1 VPAKFWQAACQWLQ
15 QSEIEVDDTHREIGM
30 MSFQLANSGTRTAA
44 AFFAAVLCCASGV
57 IAQQESPAELK
68 IGDPAPEWNDLRGT
82 DDKTHSLS
90 DLKDKHVVV
99 VCFTCNSCPYAVDYE
114 DRMIELQKKYADHP
128 DGVVLVAINANKK
141 PSEQLDKMKER
152 AEEKKF
158 PFAYL
163 IDETQ
168 QVANSYH
175 ANFTPEFFVLNKER
189 KVIFVGAMDDK
200 TDAAQVTE
208 KYVEQ
213 AIDAALKN
221 ELPATQKVPARGC
234 AIPYKRS
241 RKQ

>member
-1 VPAKFWQAACQWLQ
+1 MIAQRTRATARV
-15 QSEIEVDDTHREIGM
+15 
-30 MSFQLANSGTRTAA
+30 LAP
-44 AFFAAVLCCASGV
+44 FVAVLLCCVSVAV
-57 IAQQESPAELK
+57 AQDESSAELK
-68 IGDPAPEWNDLRGT
+68 IDDAAPEWKDLKGT

-90 DLKDKHVVV
+90 DLKDKQVVV

-128 DGVVLVAINANKK
+128 AGVVLVAINANKK
-141 PSEQLDKMKER
+141 PSEQLEKMKQR

-158 PFAYL
+158 PFPYL

-189 KVIFVGAMDDK
+189 KVVFVGAMDDK
-200 TDAAQVTE
+200 TDASQVTE
-208 KYVEQ
+208 RFVEQ
-213 AIDAALKN
+213 AIEAALKN
-221 ELPATQKVPARGC
+221 ELPVTQRVPARGC

>member
-1 VPAKFWQAACQWLQ
+1 MLAVCQSQQ
-15 QSEIEVDDTHREIGM
+15 QSEIEVDDTHTEIDQ
-30 MSFQLANSGTRTAA
+30 MSFQLANTSTRTAA
-44 AFFAAVLCCASGV
+44 TFFAAVLFFASGV

-68 IGDPAPEWNDLRGT
+68 IGDPAPEWRELKGT
-82 DDKTHSLS
+82 DDKTHSLA

-114 DRMIELQKKYADHP
+114 DRMIKLQKKYADHP
-128 DGVVLVAINANKK
+128 AGVVLVAINANKK
-141 PSEQLDKMKER
+141 PSEQLDKMKQR
-152 AEEKKF
+152 AEEKTF

-189 KVIFVGAMDDK
+189 KVVFVGAMDDK
-200 TDAAQVTE
+200 TDASQVTE

-213 AIDAALKN
+213 AIEAALKN
-221 ELPATQKVPARGC
+221 EVPATQRVPARGC

>member
-1 VPAKFWQAACQWLQ
+1 MSAQL
-15 QSEIEVDDTHREIGM
+15 THV
-30 MSFQLANSGTRTAA
+30 TARRLA
-44 AFFAAVLCCASGV
+44 AFFAGFLCCASIV
-57 IAQQESPAELK
+57 IAQEESPAELK
-68 IGDPAPEWNDLRGT
+68 IGDPAPEWKELKGT

-114 DRMIELQKKYADHP
+114 ERMIELHQKYADHP
-128 DGVVLVAINANKK
+128 AGVVMVAINANKK
-141 PSEQLDKMKER
+141 PSEQLDKMKQR

-189 KVIFVGAMDDK
+189 KVVFVGAMDDK
-200 TDAAQVTE
+200 TDAAQVKE
-208 KYVEQ
+208 RYVEL
-213 AIDAALKN
+213 AIEAALKN
-221 ELPATQKVPARGC
+221 ELPVTQRVPARGC

>member
-1 VPAKFWQAACQWLQ
+1 VAAEFQLAVCQSLQ
-15 QSEIEVDDTHREIGM
+15 QSEIEVDDTHMEIGS
-30 MSFQLANSGTRTAA
+30 MSFQFAHPMTQTVA
-44 AFFAAVLCCASGV
+44 AFFAAILCCTSTV
-57 IAQQESPAELK
+57 IAQEEPSAELK
-68 IGDPAPEWNDLRGT
+68 IGDPAAEWKDLKGT

-90 DLKDKHVVV
+90 DLKDKQVVV

-128 DGVVLVAINANKK
+128 AGVVLVAINANKK
-141 PSEQLDKMKER
+141 PSEQLDKMKQR

-158 PFAYL
+158 PFPYL

-189 KVIFVGAMDDK
+189 KVVFVGAMDDK
-200 TDAAQVTE
+200 TDASQVTE
-208 KYVEQ
+208 RFVEQ
-213 AIDAALKN
+213 AIEAALKN
-221 ELPATQKVPARGC
+221 ELPVTQRVPARGC

>member
-1 VPAKFWQAACQWLQ
+1 
-15 QSEIEVDDTHREIGM
+15 
-30 MSFQLANSGTRTAA
+30 MSFQLTTFATKNTA
-44 AFFAAVLCCASGV
+44 AFFAAVLCCTSLV
-57 IAQQESPAELK
+57 IAQEESPAELK
-68 IGDPAPEWNDLRGT
+68 IGDPAPEWKDLKGT

-114 DRMIELQKKYADHP
+114 DRMIELQKKYVDHP
-128 DGVVLVAINANKK
+128 AGVVLVAINANRK
-141 PSEQLDKMKER
+141 PSEQLDKMKQR
-152 AEEKKF
+152 AEDKKF
-158 PFAYL
+158 TFAYL

-189 KVIFVGAMDDK
+189 KVVFVGAMDDK
-200 TDAAQVTE
+200 TDAAQVTAP
-208 KYVEQ
+208 YVEQ
-213 AIDAALKN
+213 AIEAALKN
-221 ELPATQKVPARGC
+221 ELPVTQRVPARGC

>member
-1 VPAKFWQAACQWLQ
+1 MSAQL
-15 QSEIEVDDTHREIGM
+15 THVT
-30 MSFQLANSGTRTAA
+30 ARTLA
-44 AFFAAVLCCASGV
+44 AFFAGFLCCASIV
-57 IAQQESPAELK
+57 IAQEESPAELK
-68 IGDPAPEWNDLRGT
+68 IGDPAPEWKELKGT

-90 DLKDKHVVV
+90 DLRDKHVVV

-114 DRMIELQKKYADHP
+114 ERMIELHQKYADHP
-128 DGVVLVAINANKK
+128 AGVVMVAINANKK
-141 PSEQLDKMKER
+141 PSEQLDKMKQR

-189 KVIFVGAMDDK
+189 KVVFVGAMDDK
-200 TDAAQVTE
+200 TDAAQVKE
-208 KYVEQ
+208 RYVEL
-213 AIDAALKN
+213 AIEAALKN
-221 ELPATQKVPARGC
+221 ELPVTQRVPARGC

>member
-1 VPAKFWQAACQWLQ
+1 
-15 QSEIEVDDTHREIGM
+15 
-30 MSFQLANSGTRTAA
+30 MSDQLAHAAARIKA
-44 AFFAAVLCCASGV
+44 AFFAGLLCCVSVAV
-57 IAQQESPAELK
+57 AQDDSSAELK
-68 IGDPAPEWNDLRGT
+68 IGDSAPEWKELKGT
-82 DDKTHSLS
+82 DDKVHSLS

-128 DGVVLVAINANKK
+128 AGVVLVAINANKK
-141 PSEQLDKMKER
+141 PSEQLDKMKQR

-158 PFAYL
+158 PFPYL

-189 KVIFVGAMDDK
+189 KVVFVGAMDDK
-200 TDAAQVTE
+200 TDAAQVKE
-208 KYVEQ
+208 RYVEQ
-213 AIDAALKN
+213 AIEAALRN
-221 ELPATQKVPARGC
+221 ELPVTQKAPARGC

>member
-1 VPAKFWQAACQWLQ
+1 MNSHFTQAPAKIL
-15 QSEIEVDDTHREIGM
+15 
-30 MSFQLANSGTRTAA
+30 A
-44 AFFAAVLCCASGV
+44 AFFAGLLCCVS
-57 IAQQESPAELK
+57 IAVAQEESSVELK
-68 IGDPAPEWNDLRGT
+68 IGDPAPEWKELKGT
-82 DDKTHSLS
+82 DDKTHSMS

-99 VCFTCNSCPYAVDYE
+99 VCFTCNSCLYAVDYE

-128 DGVVLVAINANKK
+128 SGVVLVAINANKK
-141 PSEQLDKMKER
+141 PSEQLEKMKQR

-175 ANFTPEFFVLNKER
+175 ANFTPEFFVLNKDR
-189 KVIFVGAMDDK
+189 KVVFIGAMDDK

-208 KYVEQ
+208 RYVEQ
-213 AIDAALKN
+213 AVEAALKN
-221 ELPATQKVPARGC
+221 ELSVTQKVPARGC

>member
-1 VPAKFWQAACQWLQ
+1 MNAQL
-15 QSEIEVDDTHREIGM
+15 THVT
-30 MSFQLANSGTRTAA
+30 TRVLA
-44 AFFAAVLCCASGV
+44 AFIAGFLCCASV
-57 IAQQESPAELK
+57 VNAQDESPAELK
-68 IGDPAPEWNDLRGT
+68 IGDPAPEWKDLKGT

-128 DGVVLVAINANKK
+128 AGVVLVAINANKK
-141 PSEQLDKMKER
+141 PSEQLDKMKQR

-168 QVANSYH
+168 QVASSYH

-189 KVIFVGAMDDK
+189 KVVFVGAMDDK
-200 TDAAQVTE
+200 TDASQATE
-208 KYVEQ
+208 RYVEQ
-213 AIDAALKN
+213 AIEAALKY
-221 ELPATQKVPARGC
+221 ELPVTQRVPARGC

>member
-1 VPAKFWQAACQWLQ
+1 MIAQL
-15 QSEIEVDDTHREIGM
+15 TH
-30 MSFQLANSGTRTAA
+30 STAGVLA
-44 AFFAAVLCCASGV
+44 AFVAGWLCCASLV
-57 IAQQESPAELK
+57 IAQEESRAELK
-68 IGDPAPEWNDLRGT
+68 IADPAPEWQDLKGT

-90 DLKDKHVVV
+90 DLKEKHVVV

-128 DGVVLVAINANKK
+128 EGVVLVAINANKK
-141 PSEQLDKMKER
+141 PSEQLDKMKQR

-208 KYVEQ
+208 RYVEQ
-213 AIDAALKN
+213 AIEAALKN
-221 ELPATQKVPARGC
+221 ELPVTQRVPARGC